1 MLLLST
7 KLHNIPLISVRS
19 GVRIGTVLSPIINPH
34 NLHIDAFWC
43 EVVNSKT
50 NKILLDMDIRDFSIK
65 GVLID
70 DHLGLS
76 DPDELVRLSAILEL
90 EYIIEGKTVLASKH
104 KIGKVADYAIDHQS
118 LYIQKLYVQPSVWK
132 VNIGGTR
139 LTFDRASVIE
149 VTDTHVVV
157 SGPEEKVT
165 AAVSLNSNTSLAN
178 YSASTSLMSEKE

>member
-19 GVRIGTVLSPIINPH
+19 GVRIGTVLSPIVNPH

-43 EVVNSKT
+43 ETVNSKT
-50 NKILLDMDIRDFSIK
+50 NKVLLDMDIRDFSIK
-65 GVLID
+65 GILID

-90 EYIIEGKTVLASKH
+90 EYTLEGKAVLASKR
-104 KIGKVADYAIDHQS
+104 KIGKVVDYAIDHQS
-118 LYIQKLYVQPSVWK
+118 LYIQKLYVQPPVWK
-132 VNIGGTR
+132 PSIGGTR
-139 LTFDRASVIE
+139 LTFDRTSVVE
-149 VTDTHVVV
+149 VTDTHIVV

-165 AAVSLNSNTSLAN
+165 SAAGLKSNASLAN
-178 YSASTSLMSEKE
+178 YSASTSLISEKE